1 MGVLHAARARHPGD
15 VVGEHVVQGLRTRTI
30 RDELAQAGIDTT
42 RLAFTRETE
51 GAITPRSR

>member
-1 MGVLHAARARHPGD
+1 VTI
-15 VVGEHVVQGLRTRTI
+15 VGEHVVQGLRTRSI